1 MEGRLPYTRNVN
13 VLAAPERFALVP
25 VGTVCAPSICIPVWL
40 AGCYGPR
47 GSPVGG
53 PKFARGFLCGG
64 RQSRAE
70 TDLRTLPENRLETWN
85 MNYTGL
91 RRAVGSKRREHILLG
106 RLPESLDLVGHEVLA
121 ALPEH
126 ALDS

>member
-1 MEGRLPYTRNVN
+1 
-13 VLAAPERFALVP
+13 
-25 VGTVCAPSICIPVWL
+25 
-40 AGCYGPR
+40 
-47 GSPVGG
+47 
-53 PKFARGFLCGG
+53 
-64 RQSRAE
+64 
-70 TDLRTLPENRLETWN
+70 